1 MGEMDIYMRRRLVAL
16 GGLVGFFILFVLL
29 VKSCGGDEETPLT
42 TTPAGTTGPTE
53 ATALSRA
60 EYIAQADSICAE
72 ANAAVGA
79 LDPNDAQA
87 TADEYDITRDELAQL
102 KQLTLAKKD
111 ATQKDFLAALSD
123 VVRALDDKATA
134 ENQGDDLGAGEAQVA
149 IDEAEVEARG
159 LGEDFGFRDC
169 GQFLDAGQ
177 APSSGGAA
185 AGTDTSTG
193 TDTGAVVAPTT
204 TTPVTP
210 APAPTTTTPVAPPAD
225 DSGGITP

>member
-16 GGLVGFFILFVLL
+16 GGLVAFFIVFVLL
-29 VKSCGGDEETPLT
+29 VKSCGGDDESPLT
-42 TTPAGTTGPTE
+42 TTTAGTTGPTE
-53 ATALSRA
+53 PTALSRA
-60 EYIAQADSICAE
+60 EYIAQADAICAD

-79 LDPNDAQA
+79 LDPNDSQA
-87 TADEYDITRDELAQL
+87 AADEYDITRDELAQL

-123 VVRALDDKATA
+123 VVDALDEKATA
-134 ENQGDDLGAGEAQVA
+134 LRQGDDLGAGDAQVA

-159 LGEDFGFRDC
+159 LGEDFGFDDC

-177 APSSGGAA
+177 APSSGAA
-185 AGTDTSTG
+185 STG
-193 TDTGAVVAPTT
+193 TDTGTDTGGVAVAPTT

-210 APAPTTTTPVAPPAD
+210 TPEAPAPVEPTAPPAD